1 MGRGGRFGALP
12 LPGHGTPFAGSFISM
27 AMTPRNILLLIACVT
42 PSGTGWAMQAS
53 ADWGDE
59 LAPQEGTAAVDSG
72 PTGDLAWP
80 APPLL
85 SPPAAVR
92 AVYLNAWVFGGQR
105 FYNLVALA
113 DTTEVNAF
121 VIDIKDDTGYMTYR
135 SSVPTAIEIGA
146 NKQRRARD
154 TRERLRLLHA
164 KGIYPI
170 ARIVVAKDPLLAQE
184 KMEWS
189 VRHLDGGLWRDRLDF
204 AWVDAYHD
212 SVWIYAADLA
222 EEAISMGFSEIQFDY
237 VRFPDEPK
245 KMMESAVFN
254 ARREGETTRSGVA
267 RNLRL
272 LRDRMHAL
280 EVPLTIDVFGM
291 TASTKV
297 DLGIGQVWEDLV
309 TTADVVLPMVYP
321 SHYYHSFYGIKH
333 PNSEPYR
340 VVKHALADALEKN
353 AELGVDTEIRPFLQ
367 AFTLRKPRYT
377 PWYIREQIRAAED
390 LGINSWVL
398 WNARGVYDPRIF
410 RPDDSE
416 GSEGSGGGE
425 GGGGS
430 GGSGGSGGR

>member
-1 MGRGGRFGALP
+1 
-12 LPGHGTPFAGSFISM
+12 
-27 AMTPRNILLLIACVT
+27 MTPRNILLLIACVI

-59 LAPQEGTAAVDSG
+59 LTPQEGTAAVDSG
-72 PTGDLAWP
+72 PAADIAWP

-85 SPPAAVR
+85 PPPAAVR
-92 AVYLNAWVFGGQR
+92 AVYLNAWVFGGKR

-121 VIDIKDDTGYMTYR
+121 VIDIKDDTGYLTYR

-222 EEAISMGFSEIQFDY
+222 EEAIRMGFSEIQFDY

-245 KMMESAVFN
+245 EMMKSAVFN
-254 ARREGETTRSGVA
+254 ARREGETTRNGVA

-291 TASTKV
+291 TASTNV

-321 SHYYHSFYGIKH
+321 SHYYHSFYGIKY

-340 VVKHALADALEKN
+340 VVKHALTDALEKN

-410 RPDDSE
+410 RSTSGAND
-416 GSEGSGGGE
+416 SEGSGG
-425 GGGGS
+425 S
-430 GGSGGSGGR
+430 